1 MSELFFTEPPAK
13 WESFLPLGNGR
24 LGAMDNAAPCN
35 VTLQLNEEGI
45 WSGGPIDR
53 VNPDT
58 KKYLPQIR
66 ALVKEGKVLEAQA
79 LAFET
84 MSGTCFN
91 ERVYQTA
98 GDFKIDFFGDNNSGL
113 ECGWPLQ
120 HKTPQ
125 VCLENYKSTLNLDK
139 ACSIVTYTDED
150 GVSFERRT
158 WISASDDMLFMY
170 VKASQKGK
178 INFSGYLDRG
188 IWVDSIRAENGFIL
202 LEDAHGIPFCVG
214 AGAVAVGG
222 KVGTRGF
229 CLTGNDCDEVLFFID
244 IRAWKW
250 NKKPLSQTEYK
261 KQIEKNTWTP
271 LCLSNL
277 EKIRATAE
285 KAISCG
291 GWEYFADGNAS
302 CGAENAFVPGGLSSF
317 VNELFERHV
326 KEYSSYWNR
335 FEVKIGETETLGAG
349 GENKTAAL
357 SEQTASKNPVSSL
370 PTPELLKQAARSNTN
385 LVNLYLNFSRYLL
398 ISGSRKPGELPTTLQ
413 GLWNCYMDPPWGSK
427 YTININ
433 TEMNYWPVNMTALSE
448 CELPLFDLLE
458 RAYNNGRDVA
468 KRMYGCRGY
477 VLHHNTDFW
486 GDAAPQDAWLPGTY
500 WVLGAAWIATHI
512 IEHFEYTQDK
522 AFLAKYYYLMH
533 EACLFFVDFL
543 EPCNLL
549 AKDGKPYLVINPSV
563 SPENSYVTKAG
574 QTGAFSEGCEMDNM
588 ILEHLF
594 KGCLKAAEVLGGGGA
609 NMSGSLEKASL
620 AAGSNAFGCK
630 NDSGALYSKAD
641 FEQFRYVLA
650 HLKKPELN
658 SDGSLME
665 WNTEVPEVEPGHR
678 HVSHLYGLFPGH
690 TITVEKTPELAE
702 ACKKTLKKRLENGGG
717 HTGWSQSWIIN
728 FRAQLEQGD
737 EALDALIKL
746 FTHSTL
752 PNLLDNHPP
761 FQIDGNF
768 GSLAAVIRMF
778 VQSQINDDGTV
789 TVKLLLALPTEPA
802 WQNGSVRG
810 VAIKGGWTLDFTWK
824 DGKVCE
830 YKLNP
835 GQNAIAKEM
844 LEIICNATNS

>member
-1 MSELFFTEPPAK
+1 MNELFFTEPPAK

-58 KKYLPQIR
+58 KKYLPEIR
-66 ALVKEGKVLEAQA
+66 QLVKEGKVMEAQE
-79 LAFET
+79 LGFEAI
-84 MSGTCFN
+84 SGTCFN

-98 GDFKIDFFGDNNSGL
+98 GDFKIDFYAAENYGI
-113 ECGWPLQ
+113 ECGFPLQ
-120 HKTPQ
+120 HKTTQ
-125 VCLENYKSTLNLDK
+125 ACLDSYKSTLNLDK
-139 ACSIVTYTDED
+139 ACSTVTYTDEH
-150 GVSFERRT
+150 GVNFERRT
-158 WISASDDMLFMY
+158 WISAADDMLFMY

-178 INFSGYLDRG
+178 INFRGYLDRG
-188 IWVDSIRAENGFIL
+188 IWVDSVRAENGFIL
-202 LEDAHGIPFCVG
+202 LEDSHGIPFCVG
-214 AGAVAVGG
+214 AGAVAAGG
-222 KVGTRGF
+222 NIQTTGF

-261 KQIEKNTWTP
+261 KQIENNTWTP
-271 LCLSNL
+271 LCLKNL
-277 EKIRATAE
+277 EKIRAAAE
-285 KAISCG
+285 KAISSG
-291 GWEYFADGNAS
+291 AGKSASVEKPS
-302 CGAENAFVPGGLSSF
+302 CGAEKSVSVENPSALSSF
-317 VNELFERHV
+317 AEELFERHL
-326 KEYSSYWNR
+326 KEYLSYWNR
-335 FEVKIGETETLGAG
+335 FEVKIGGTETAVGVQ
-349 GENKTAAL
+349 KTAGSTESAAGKIPA
-357 SEQTASKNPVSSL
+357 SENPAVDKISTPKLLQSAS
-370 PTPELLKQAARSNTN
+370 RSNTE

-398 ISGSRKPGELPTTLQ
+398 ISGSRQPGELPTTLQ

-433 TEMNYWPVNMTALSE
+433 TEMNYWPVNMTGLYE
-448 CELPLFDLLE
+448 CELPLFNLLE
-458 RAYNNGRDVA
+458 RAYKNGCDVA

-522 AFLAKYYYLMH
+522 AFLARYYYLIH
-533 EACLFFVDFL
+533 EACLFFADFL
-543 EPCNLL
+543 EPCDLL
-549 AKDGKPYLVINPSV
+549 ASDGKPYLVINPSV

-594 KGCLKAAEVLGGGGA
+594 KGCLKAADVLD
-609 NMSGSLEKASL
+609 S
-620 AAGSNAFGCK
+620 CK
-630 NDSGALYSKAD
+630 NNEGNAYSQND

-690 TITVEKTPELAE
+690 TITIEKTPELAE

-717 HTGWSQSWIIN
+717 HTGWSQAWIIN
-728 FRAQLEQGD
+728 FRAQLEQGE
-737 EALDALIKL
+737 EALDAIVKL

-768 GSLAAVIRMF
+768 GALAAVIRML
-778 VQSQINDDGTV
+778 VQSEIQDDGTV
-789 TVKLLLALPTEPA
+789 TVKLLPALPSEKA

-810 VAIKGGWTLDFTWK
+810 VGIKGGWTLDFTWK
-824 DGKVCE
+824 NGKICE

-835 GQNAIAKEM
+835 GKNSVEKTKILIQN
-844 LEIICNATNS
+844 SGF